1 MNKFKQICN
10 DIHLIQEFALKTAK
24 SVNFLRELYVRS
36 LNKGTSEQKHGLFA
50 FWFGAVLSSFWP

>member
-24 SVNFLRELYVRS
+24 SVNFLRELC
-36 LNKGTSEQKHGLFA
+36 
-50 FWFGAVLSSFWP
+50 